1 MNWTGF
7 FHAIRNYLV
16 PDWTLD
22 AHNFVF
28 LRLFTRESNVT
39 ISSIEEV
46 RPTHTIILKKN
57 TCIQKRN
64 MWLEKINTLF
74 FFYPCNER
82 EHTQPQR
89 GPLFPCFLSCH
100 RSSNSFPCWDNLPP
114 SSHSNPTIFFF
125 FLQRNSFQNGK
136 KIQSKHVALVFVPLI
151 VIWKYD
157 THLPGMKCRVSL
169 AFGSAVADVFILREL
184 LLLLVFFFRR
194 SSSKTGQLTKASKSS
209 IIDQLRDFVERRRK
223 EPTKDRLFPFS
234 LLTLFTHPHR
244 MIQKK

>member
-64 MWLEKINTLF
+64 MWLEKINMLF
-74 FFYPCNER
+74 FFDPCNER

-125 FLQRNSFQNGK
+125 FSSKKLVPKRKKNPIKTRSASLRPVDCYLKIRHASPRNEMSCFTCVRFSCCWCFY
-136 KIQSKHVALVFVPLI
+136 IARI
-151 VIWKYD
+151 VVVV
-157 THLPGMKCRVSL
+157 G
-169 AFGSAVADVFILREL
+169 
-184 LLLLVFFFRR
+184 FFF
-194 SSSKTGQLTKASKSS
+194 
-209 IIDQLRDFVERRRK
+209 
-223 EPTKDRLFPFS
+223 
-234 LLTLFTHPHR
+234 
-244 MIQKK
+244 

>member
-184 LLLLVFFFRR
+184 LLLLLLVFFF
-194 SSSKTGQLTKASKSS
+194 
-209 IIDQLRDFVERRRK
+209 
-223 EPTKDRLFPFS
+223 
-234 LLTLFTHPHR
+234 
-244 MIQKK
+244 